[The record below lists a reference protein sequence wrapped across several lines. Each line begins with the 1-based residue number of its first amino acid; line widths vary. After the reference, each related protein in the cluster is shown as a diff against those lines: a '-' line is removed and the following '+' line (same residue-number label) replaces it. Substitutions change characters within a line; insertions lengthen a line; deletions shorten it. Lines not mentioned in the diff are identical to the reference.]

1 MTASVD
7 PNKKKLND
15 ILGPAN
21 LSEISMATVLGA
33 SCGYA
38 SKKVSKTAALILGL
52 TFMGLQGLS
61 HLDVIKI
68 NWTTLEKL
76 ALDRLDQDG
85 DGKLTVEDVKIAGNR
100 LVRNLSHDI
109 PSSTGFAL
117 GPQVGDHE
125 ENFFQSDRD
134 IKLLN
139 SKKFRQEN
147 LYHLGDPI
155 QLQSKILHFEILNH
169 HAYVAQS
176 AFVIQKLDLLTGEEL
191 FTLKG
196 HKGPVTS
203 VAVERKDGQV
213 ISLISGSWDKTIKKW
228 DVESQKCLFTCVGHD
243 DFVKCVKIVNNI
255 IYSASTDGTI
265 GCWDFNTGESLGSLI
280 GHGRSVEDLV
290 IDPTGTIM
298 YSCSSDRT
306 IRKWNLI
313 DRSEMQVL
321 EGHDTSIYALYM
333 DWDNEVLWS
342 VSGDKTARR
351 WDLET
356 EECVKTVEAHFDE
369 VSCIQTIGGVIW
381 TGSLDGTLRKWHLEG
396 ILLKTKK
403 TELLN
408 PKETIKVVEEVKV
421 EEKSDPM
428 MTEEEERELMELMDD

>member
-1 MTASVD
+1 M
-7 PNKKKLND
+7 
-15 ILGPAN
+15 
-21 LSEISMATVLGA
+21 M
-33 SCGYA
+33 
-38 SKKVSKTAALILGL
+38 
-52 TFMGLQGLS
+52 
-61 HLDVIKI
+61 
-68 NWTTLEKL
+68 
-76 ALDRLDQDG
+76 
-85 DGKLTVEDVKIAGNR
+85 
-100 LVRNLSHDI
+100 
-109 PSSTGFAL
+109 

-356 EECVKTVEAHFDE
+356 GNVDSTLNHPDFVKSLTLLSNGFVVTGCRDENFRIWNPSTEECVKTVEAHFDE

-381 TGSLDGTLRKWHLEG
+381 TGSLDGTLRKWHLE
-396 ILLKTKK
+396 
-403 TELLN
+403 ELLN
-408 PKETIKVVEEVKV
+408 PKETTKVVEEVKV